1 MEVAKLAKD
10 GLLKNWFEF
19 LKERVEAEM
28 LKYIEETGKHVEITG
43 FRKVN
48 IREAEE
54 FVEAIRRELPK
65 TAWSQFF
72 DAKLVATWQHLYFAV
87 LNALLAFKNDQN
99 ISKSVAMETLLYA
112 SAQRQIR
119 KAISL
124 MGVKRTIGDIAVV
137 IIGESTKS
145 IASFLA
151 ALSNYIGKETDDDVL
166 QISQEKVDGI
176 CEAFG
181 ITDTEV
187 EAIIEKD
194 NVKEALVD
202 LIIERVALLST
213 HL

>member
-1 MEVAKLAKD
+1 
-10 GLLKNWFEF
+10 
-19 LKERVEAEM
+19 M

-43 FRKVN
+43 FRNVN
-48 IREAEE
+48 IMEAKE

-65 TAWSQFF
+65 SAGIQFF

-87 LNALLAFKNDQN
+87 LNALLAFKNDRN
-99 ISKSVAMETLLYA
+99 ISKSVVMETILYA

-119 KAISL
+119 KAICL
-124 MGVKRTIGDIAVV
+124 MGVKRGIGDIAVV

-145 IASFLA
+145 IASFLSA
-151 ALSNYIGKETDDDVL
+151 VSKYVGKETDDSVIE
-166 QISQEKVDGI
+166 ISQEKMDTI
-176 CEAFG
+176 REAFG
-181 ITDTEV
+181 ITDAEV

-213 HL
+213 QL

>member
-1 MEVAKLAKD
+1 MEVVKLVKA

-43 FRKVN
+43 FRNIN
-48 IREAEE
+48 IRETEE

-65 TAWSQFF
+65 TAWVQFF

-87 LNALLAFKNDQN
+87 LNALLAFKNDRN
-99 ISKSVAMETLLYA
+99 ISKSVAMETMLYA
-112 SAQRQIR
+112 STQRQIR
-119 KAISL
+119 KAICL
-124 MGVKRTIGDIAVV
+124 MGVKRAIGDIAVV
-137 IIGESTKS
+137 IIDESKES
-145 IASFLA
+145 IASFLSA
-151 ALSNYIGKETDDDVL
+151 VSKYIGRETDDAVL
-166 QISQEKVDGI
+166 EISQEKMKGI

-181 ITDTEV
+181 IIDAEV

-213 HL
+213 QL